1 MRLTPTD
8 LRSIM
13 SRPAMAKANPTL
25 PPMSAHEPNCDC
37 VGEREEK
44 PGMGGNSFKESE
56 GSTLERKFLAMW
68 NGPAPVREFVFA
80 KPRRWRFDFAWPS
93 RKVAVEIEGGVWS
106 GGRHTRGGGFIGD
119 CEKYNEAC
127 FCGWQV
133 YRLVGKT
140 IVPEVLE
147 RIKERL
153 K

>member
-1 MRLTPTD
+1 MRLTATD
-8 LRSIM
+8 LRILM
-13 SRPAMAKANPTL
+13 SKPAMAKANPTL
-25 PPMSAHEPNCDC
+25 PPVPAQQTTSDC
-37 VGEREEK
+37 GGDVRISTGA
-44 PGMGGNSFKESE
+44 GGNSFKESE
-56 GSTLERKFLAMW
+56 GSTLERKFLSMW
-68 NGPAPVREFVFA
+68 DGPAPVREFVFA